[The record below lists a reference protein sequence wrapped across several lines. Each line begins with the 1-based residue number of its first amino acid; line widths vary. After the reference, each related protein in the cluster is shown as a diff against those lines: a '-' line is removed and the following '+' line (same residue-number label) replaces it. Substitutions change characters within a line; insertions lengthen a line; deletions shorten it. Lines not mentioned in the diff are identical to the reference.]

1 MERHAHARAFRDHQG
16 GIVDNGIALYFR
28 GPHSYSG
35 EDMLELHTHGS
46 AQILRVLLATIC
58 HLGARAARPGEFTE
72 RAFLN
77 GKLDLAQAEAVA
89 DLIES
94 NSERAMRS
102 ALRTMQGEFS
112 ATVRDLVD
120 RLNALRARLEA
131 SIDFPDDTESAATAA
146 AAWREH
152 EVLYREFQSL
162 ADNAHRGRLL
172 GVGVSVAIIGQPNVG
187 KSTLLNALTREDT
200 AIVSPTPGTTRDVI
214 AADADIGGIA
224 VRISDTA
231 GMRDARD
238 DIEEEGI
245 RRARRTLESADVVLV
260 VTDQDPA
267 MTHDEPVDVAFEI
280 PAQAARVVVH
290 NKIDLYDVPAQA
302 QVHDAVQ
309 HVYLSAA
316 TGSGIEALGTAI
328 LHSLALDELSENEFV
343 ARARHVAAINDA
355 HASLGEIDRDL
366 LNDSPELA
374 ATRYQWA
381 AVTLA
386 QITGDYTTDDLLGE
400 IFSRFCI
407 GK

>member
-1 MERHAHARAFRDHQG
+1 MRVRFRDQQG
-16 GIVDNGIALYFR
+16 DIVDNGIALYFR

-46 AQILRVLLATIC
+46 AQILRVLLAITC
-58 HLGARAARPGEFTE
+58 HLGARSARPGEFTE

-77 GKLDLAQAEAVA
+77 GKLDLAQAESVA

-94 NSERAMRS
+94 SSERAMRS
-102 ALRTMQGEFS
+102 AARTMRGEFS
-112 ATVRDLVD
+112 SIVRDLVD

-131 SIDFPDDTESAATAA
+131 SIDFPDDTEPAATAA
-146 AAWREH
+146 AAWREQ
-152 EVLYREFQSL
+152 EALYRELQSL

-172 GVGVSVAIIGQPNVG
+172 GAGVSVAIIGQPNVG

-200 AIVSPTPGTTRDVI
+200 TIVSPMPGTTRDVI
-214 AADADIGGIA
+214 TADVDIGGIA
-224 VRISDTA
+224 AGISDTA

-260 VTDQDPA
+260 VTDQDPTVA
-267 MTHDEPVDVAFEI
+267 PDEPVDVAFEI
-280 PAQAARVVVH
+280 PARAARVVVH
-290 NKIDLYDVPAQA
+290 NKSDLYDVPSQA
-302 QVHDAVQ
+302 QVHDEVQ
-309 HVYLSAA
+309 HVYLSAV
-316 TGSGIEALGTAI
+316 TGAGIAALGTAI

-343 ARARHVAAINDA
+343 ARAWHVAAINDA

-374 ATRYQWA
+374 ATRYQWG
-381 AVTLA
+381 AVMLA
-386 QITGDYTTDDLLGE
+386 QITGDYTTEDLLGE

>member
-1 MERHAHARAFRDHQG
+1 
-16 GIVDNGIALYFR
+16 
-28 GPHSYSG
+28 
-35 EDMLELHTHGS
+35 MLELHTHGS

-58 HLGARAARPGEFTE
+58 HLGARPARPGEFTE

-131 SIDFPDDTESAATAA
+131 SIDFPDDTEPAATAA
-146 AAWREH
+146 TAWREH
-152 EVLYREFQSL
+152 EVLYRELQSL

-231 GMRDARD
+231 GMREARD
-238 DIEEEGI
+238 DVEEEGI
-245 RRARRTLESADVVLV
+245 RRARRTLEGADVVLM
-260 VTDQDPA
+260 VTDQDPT
-267 MTHDEPVDVAFEI
+267 MTHDQPLDVAFEI
-280 PAQAARVVVH
+280 PAQATRVVVH
-290 NKIDLYDVPAQA
+290 NKIDLYDVPPQA
-302 QVHDAVQ
+302 QVHDEVQ
-309 HVYLSAA
+309 HVYLSAK

-355 HASLGEIDRDL
+355 LASLREIDWDL

-381 AVTLA
+381 AVILA
-386 QITGDYTTDDLLGE
+386 QITGDYTTEDLLGE